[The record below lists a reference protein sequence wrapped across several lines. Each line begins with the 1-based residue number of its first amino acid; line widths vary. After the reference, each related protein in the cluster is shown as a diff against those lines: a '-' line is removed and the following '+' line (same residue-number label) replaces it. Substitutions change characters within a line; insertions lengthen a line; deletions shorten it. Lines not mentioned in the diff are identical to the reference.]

1 MNMELG
7 EVEKLIAKYEEGETT
22 LAEEQKLKE
31 FFKNNK
37 VPERLKVYRWM
48 FGYTAAARSET
59 FNAEVPVAK
68 SKRKKYHWMP
78 IAATIIFAIGIFFY
92 QQNDKDANLNE
103 MGMTTEQEIAY
114 QQAKQTLLMVSGY
127 MNEGKED
134 LVYIKELNKT
144 ANKYINLK

>member
-22 LAEEQKLKE
+22 LAEEQRLKN
-31 FFKNNK
+31 FFSNNK
-37 VPERLKVYRWM
+37 VPAHLEVYQWM
-48 FGYTAAARSET
+48 FGYTAAAKTET
-59 FNAEVPVAK
+59 FNAKVPIAK
-68 SKRKKYHWMP
+68 PKKKNYLWMS
-78 IAATIIFAIGIFFY
+78 IAATVVLAIGIFFY
-92 QQNDKDANLNE
+92 QEGGSDAGLNE
-103 MGMTTEQEIAY
+103 MGMTTEQEMAY

-134 LVYIKELNKT
+134 LVYIKEFNKT